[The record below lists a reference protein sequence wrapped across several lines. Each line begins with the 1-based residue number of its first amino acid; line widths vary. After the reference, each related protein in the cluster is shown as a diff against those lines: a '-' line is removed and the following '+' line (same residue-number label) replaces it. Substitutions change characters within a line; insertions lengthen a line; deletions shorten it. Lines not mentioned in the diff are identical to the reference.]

1 MRSSTAVL
9 PTSRQLWSP
18 DYHRQHESDTYFDLY
33 HTIDSGMHEL
43 HRVFYHMPTYHF
55 DKDTKD
61 EVNQVLTCFAFDMLT
76 RGRTEMHA
84 LLSNHVRQQCNTDLD
99 RIAKELTSV
108 QGQISDIANAFSV
121 MRASKSSSDMHDLKL
136 VSVQKKFDDRPRPV
150 LVLVS
155 VPSLPP
161 GPAGLSSLPT
171 MIRLSGLVLDFAL

>member
-1 MRSSTAVL
+1 
-9 PTSRQLWSP
+9 
-18 DYHRQHESDTYFDLY
+18 
-33 HTIDSGMHEL
+33 MHEL

-136 VSVQKKFDDRPRPV
+136 VGIKKKFDD
-150 LVLVS
+150 S
-155 VPSLPP
+155 MKFMKSKMQE
-161 GPAGLSSLPT
+161 LSDQSRQIEKREKEQNNVEDDKR
-171 MIRLSGLVLDFAL
+171 MSRQEKRVELDEIDKEIKRMQSRTR